1 MEHLLK
7 NLDITNFSNHDYN
20 QYFNKII
27 NLLKNLDSLTIDDV
41 IDLLKN
47 NKTIYNIVGYIVEK
61 NYNSIISNNFVD
73 IVKDDTAIL
82 IIEAYCS
89 INNIEIK
96 YNFEDNIIN
105 ENLSDETV
113 QYNDDLAK
121 IYLQEINKPVL
132 TKDEEIELGYRL
144 LKHDKE
150 ARKIMIERNL
160 KLVVFVSRK
169 YINRGI
175 SFLDIIQE
183 GNLGLMHAIDKYDV
197 TKEYKFSTYAVAWI
211 RSYIERSLF
220 NKTRNIKI
228 PLHVQTEIIKYKKIE
243 EKLYKK
249 LERVP
254 SYKEIANEMNI
265 SVQEVKNLHKYQQ
278 DTNSLN
284 ILIGNDEETE
294 YIEMVASDDLSIE
307 DNVLDS
313 FNNDEIHQLMQLAN
327 LKEKE
332 IQMLSM
338 RFGFFDNSPK
348 TLQEIGNH
356 FNLTRERVRQIVEN
370 SLRKLR
376 NAYIKREEKIKYDK
390 QLEEMQNSLNLI
402 MKNNNNFRKI
412 KK

>member
-1 MEHLLK
+1 MENLLK
-7 NLDITNFSNHDYN
+7 NLNITNFSNHDYN

-96 YNFEDNIIN
+96 YNLEDNIIN

-197 TKEYKFSTYAVAWI
+197 TKEYRFSTYAVAWI
-211 RSYIERSLF
+211 RSYIEKSLF

-402 MKNNNNFRKI
+402 MKNNNNFRK
-412 KK
+412 